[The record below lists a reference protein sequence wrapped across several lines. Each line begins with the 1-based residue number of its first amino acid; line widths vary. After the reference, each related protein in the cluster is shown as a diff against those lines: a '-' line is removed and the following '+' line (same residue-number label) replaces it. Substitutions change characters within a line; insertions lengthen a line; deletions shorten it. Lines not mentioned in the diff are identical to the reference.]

1 MPHKSM
7 FFITNRNWIALFML
21 SGFLITGSVSAQVND
36 AGLWASINL
45 EKKITRKVSIHFTEE
60 LRFNENISE
69 LGMFF
74 SELTGEYR
82 FSKLLSVS
90 GGYRFI
96 NKRRLDDSYSKR
108 HRYLFNLNVKEKVG
122 NLAMNVRIRYQ
133 SQYSDVESSPDGKI
147 PSNYI
152 RPKLTLKYDLNKK
165 YTPWIYGELFVN
177 VNRADGMLLDNYRVG
192 GGVEYDFSKR
202 STLELGY
209 LVNGELQVANPLTSY
224 IISIGW
230 NYIFN

>member
-1 MPHKSM
+1 MYFIMNKSRLLV
-7 FFITNRNWIALFML
+7 IICLL
-21 SGFLITGSVSAQVND
+21 VSSAAIAQVND
-36 AGLWASINL
+36 AGLWTSVNL
-45 EKKITRKVSIHFTEE
+45 EKKLSRKVSLHFTEE

-82 FSKLLSVS
+82 FSKVLSVS

-96 NKRRLDDSYSKR
+96 NKRSLDDSYSKR

-122 NLAMNVRIRYQ
+122 DLGLNLRIRYQ
-133 SQYSDVESSPDGKI
+133 SQYADVESSPDGMV
-147 PSNYI
+147 PSNYV

-165 YTPWIYGELFVN
+165 YTPWAYGELFVN

-192 GGVEYDFSKR
+192 AGFEYEFSKR
-202 STLELGY
+202 SSLELGY
-209 LVNGELQVANPLTSY
+209 LVNGEVQVADPWTSY

-230 NYIFN
+230 NYIF